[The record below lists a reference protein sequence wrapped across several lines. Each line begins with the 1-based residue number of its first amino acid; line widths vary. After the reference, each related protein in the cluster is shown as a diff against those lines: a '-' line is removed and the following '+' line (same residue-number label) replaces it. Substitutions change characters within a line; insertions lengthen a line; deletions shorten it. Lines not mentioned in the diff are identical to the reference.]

1 MTMSNMQTELAD
13 LRSRIVALEAEEA
26 RSSIRYRVNVST
38 TSKGLPSWE
47 ATVDAGESGASRD
60 EVLAAVAEMVTR
72 LRRTYPTEATL

>member
-1 MTMSNMQTELAD
+1 MTMSNLQAELAD

-26 RSSIRYRVNVST
+26 RSIRYRVNVST

-72 LRRTYPTEATL
+72 LRSSYPTEAPL